1 MDKTLVIQGLIIL
14 LAGSKSLGCSP
25 TKRLLDYTD
34 YIQSV
39 YPTCAGVC
47 ELNKL
52 AYDADGKCKD
62 LCLDKCWDLCAKLVL
77 RSYHQAGEENC
88 VTTTYFAP

>member
-52 AYDADGKCKD
+52 AYDADGKCKE
-62 LCLDKCWDLCAKLVL
+62 KCFVAAMK
-77 RSYHQAGEENC
+77 QC
-88 VTTTYFAP
+88 VGMFSLL